1 MPLQRADQ
9 GQIRF
14 PKKSLQ
20 EDDLA
25 HACQKIGFVIEV
37 QLSGVWCRSDGM
49 VVGAQAQGKATR
61 EHRAVALGLVQ
72 PRGQSLSVRERCGL

>member
-1 MPLQRADQ
+1 MFRVIQALPFHRADQ

-25 HACQKIGFVIEV
+25 HPCQKIGFVI
-37 QLSGVWCRSDGM
+37 
-49 VVGAQAQGKATR
+49 
-61 EHRAVALGLVQ
+61 
-72 PRGQSLSVRERCGL
+72 